1 MRIVSPTTL
10 AVLLGIV
17 GLYVIN
23 RYVRSKRN
31 RLPLPPGPKGIFL
44 LGNINDMP
52 KPGVVD
58 AHHWLEHKKL
68 YDVVHPVGPISSVT
82 VMGQTIVIINDSAL
96 AFELLRERSAI
107 HSSRPRQV
115 FAGEMVG
122 LENGTAMSPYNDNW
136 RIHRKNVA
144 RVLTT
149 NASFTMFEK
158 VQETES
164 AHLLLRVLDSPDDL
178 WNHLRK
184 MTGSVILKITYGYTT
199 VAHGPDPLVE
209 LAAQAGQQFGDA
221 ITPGKWMV
229 DTLPFLRHLP
239 NGFPGT
245 SFKKTAEVFK
255 DTMNQCVETP
265 YAFVKQQMREKRHK
279 TSYLSQAIEDIG
291 DDAEMEFHH
300 KWSAQSLF
308 TAGSD
313 TTAASLMN
321 FFLAMMIFPE
331 IQKKAHEELDRV
343 VGNSRLPVSSDRDN
357 LPYIMGIMK
366 ETHRWHPI
374 APLSVPHASTAE
386 DTCNGYRIPKGAI
399 LLPNTWWFTHDPSVY
414 PDPATFSPERY
425 IATPTHAPEPDP
437 REFTY
442 GYGRRVCPG
451 RHVADNAIFIT
462 IARALAV
469 FDIAKPVDGAG
480 KVVEPC
486 TEYSPGFAPYPVA
499 FKADIRPRSK
509 RHQDLVRD
517 SKESYPWEESDAK
530 ELEKVRWK

>member
-68 YDVVHPVGPISSVT
+68 YGPISSVT

-184 MTGSVILKITYGYTT
+184 
-199 VAHGPDPLVE
+199 
-209 LAAQAGQQFGDA
+209 
-221 ITPGKWMV
+221 
-229 DTLPFLRHLP
+229 
-239 NGFPGT
+239 
-245 SFKKTAEVFK
+245 
-255 DTMNQCVETP
+255 
-265 YAFVKQQMREKRHK
+265 
-279 TSYLSQAIEDIG
+279 
-291 DDAEMEFHH
+291 
-300 KWSAQSLF
+300 
-308 TAGSD
+308 
-313 TTAASLMN
+313 
-321 FFLAMMIFPE
+321 
-331 IQKKAHEELDRV
+331 
-343 VGNSRLPVSSDRDN
+343 
-357 LPYIMGIMK
+357 
-366 ETHRWHPI
+366 
-374 APLSVPHASTAE
+374 
-386 DTCNGYRIPKGAI
+386 
-399 LLPNTWWFTHDPSVY
+399 
-414 PDPATFSPERY
+414 
-425 IATPTHAPEPDP
+425 
-437 REFTY
+437 
-442 GYGRRVCPG
+442 
-451 RHVADNAIFIT
+451 
-462 IARALAV
+462 
-469 FDIAKPVDGAG
+469 
-480 KVVEPC
+480 
-486 TEYSPGFAPYPVA
+486 
-499 FKADIRPRSK
+499 
-509 RHQDLVRD
+509 
-517 SKESYPWEESDAK
+517 
-530 ELEKVRWK
+530 